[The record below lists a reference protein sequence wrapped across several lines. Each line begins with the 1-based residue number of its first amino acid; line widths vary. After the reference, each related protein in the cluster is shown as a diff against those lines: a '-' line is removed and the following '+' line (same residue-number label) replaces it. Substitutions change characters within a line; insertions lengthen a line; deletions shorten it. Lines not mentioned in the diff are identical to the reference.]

1 MSQINI
7 WKKYSKE
14 GKLGSGTYTLVYKAK
29 NIENGN
35 YVAIK
40 EINKQ
45 KYNTNLLKEKIK
57 TMKINSENNIM
68 INEIDNNIYLIMD
81 LCLFNLEEYIYMRKE
96 HLSIDEIRKILL
108 DLNKSLK
115 IIKKKK
121 IIHGN
126 IKLSNIL
133 ISLNQFNQLSF
144 NLCIYDSIQFINQLD
159 SKSIIKKKSILSK
172 SPEV

>member
-1 MSQINI
+1 
-7 WKKYSKE
+7 
-14 GKLGSGTYTLVYKAK
+14 
-29 NIENGN
+29 
-35 YVAIK
+35 
-40 EINKQ
+40 
-45 KYNTNLLKEKIK
+45 
-57 TMKINSENNIM
+57 
-68 INEIDNNIYLIMD
+68 
-81 LCLFNLEEYIYMRKE
+81 MRKE

-115 IIKKKK
+115 IMKEKK

-159 SKSIIKKKSILSK
+159 SKSISSQNLFYQNLQNF
-172 SPEV
+172 